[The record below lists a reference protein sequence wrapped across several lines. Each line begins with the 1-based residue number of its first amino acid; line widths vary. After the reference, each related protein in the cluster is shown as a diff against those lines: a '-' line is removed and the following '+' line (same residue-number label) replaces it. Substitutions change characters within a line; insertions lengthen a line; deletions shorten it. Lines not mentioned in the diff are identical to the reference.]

1 LPLSLNFQLEVHE
14 MDLRSYGEERPKN
27 QSIICFKES
36 VPRRQCLITVATSS
50 DFGGLSYQLAQS
62 IIHKRAFVKLLLF
75 ELLQKRINARR
86 HRHYFSMEEKVR
98 DRLVRLSLQSFS
110 ASSENSSAPS
120 IRRRTRQR
128 RPENSSVSSD
138 LITVEFKINLGT
150 LRFGIEGERERFDR
164 VVFNFPHA
172 GFHGKESGS
181 YLICTFRFHVS
192 TELHTDN
199 MKWKQVKGG
208 ESKREQFVEC
218 TNRVCRVS
226 SEIHIG
232 ELGRL
237 SPRERTRFP
246 YRYTKESPERHR
258 LRFVKTL
265 QFKLIKNHPQKVFME
280 FYKVK
285 GRKMLIRNRYSQP
298 STQRIVLK
306 IDMSENEKA
315 IKKAMKL
322 ASGAS
327 GVRSVGIQGQN
338 DQLVVVGAGIDTAE
352 LTRLLR
358 KKVCPTTSI
367 VTVQAAPPPRPQ
379 QQQQQPQF
387 HLMEHHN
394 EMAPARRCICEIPN
408 SGFCGFCRLPPYQ
421 MVALPYPAP
430 VVYREESDGCRIM

>member
-1 LPLSLNFQLEVHE
+1 
-14 MDLRSYGEERPKN
+14 
-27 QSIICFKES
+27 
-36 VPRRQCLITVATSS
+36 
-50 DFGGLSYQLAQS
+50 
-62 IIHKRAFVKLLLF
+62 
-75 ELLQKRINARR
+75 
-86 HRHYFSMEEKVR
+86 MEEKVR

-181 YLICTFRFHVS
+181 YLIWKHRGLVFGFFQGASHMLRANGIWRSSLANALLFHVS

-298 STQRIVLK
+298 STV
-306 IDMSENEKA
+306 ENYEKEA
-315 IKKAMKL
+315 
-322 ASGAS
+322 
-327 GVRSVGIQGQN
+327 
-338 DQLVVVGAGIDTAE
+338 
-352 LTRLLR
+352 
-358 KKVCPTTSI
+358 
-367 VTVQAAPPPRPQ
+367 
-379 QQQQQPQF
+379 
-387 HLMEHHN
+387 
-394 EMAPARRCICEIPN
+394 
-408 SGFCGFCRLPPYQ
+408 
-421 MVALPYPAP
+421 
-430 VVYREESDGCRIM
+430 